1 MHSDAPTGRIPCEIK
16 IETGEA
22 FTSQIVPK
30 ISVSYKRN
38 GTDFSPQAL
47 KITSANDNFDLGL
60 LASKTVRQ
68 YIFVV

>member
-1 MHSDAPTGRIPCEIK
+1 MKRGNLHSDAPTGRIPCEIK

-47 KITSANDNFDLGL
+47 KITSEMIILILG
-60 LASKTVRQ
+60 
-68 YIFVV
+68 F